1 MASTTALI
9 SLKAAFVAR
18 PSTFTSYGISL
29 RRDGFDQR
37 LDRIDSFLDLTDL
50 STDLF
55 IDHMDLFHR
64 HHDSFLD
71 LTELVVDI
79 DLEVIT
85 NLLHCDLEGFETRL
99 GDLAITAAIPANCV
113 RAASL
118 REQEREDGELCR
130 EQARLEP
137 DVLSTPR
144 RASSDWAC
152 SGGRSRVD
160 DGEIACLWMSR
171 GKGSPCSIQATRV
184 VVARGQCCGRVRCV
198 VYFACVACV
207 AKARGVLACD

>member
-118 REQEREDGELCR
+118 SDVRPAIGRARGGAR
-130 EQARLEP
+130 VSTTARLLVSGCPEEKVP
-137 DVLSTPR
+137 PVRFKPR
-144 RASSDWAC
+144 VWWSRAVSVVGGYAVSCTLRASPVSQKRVGSSLAI
-152 SGGRSRVD
+152 SR
-160 DGEIACLWMSR
+160 EE
-171 GKGSPCSIQATRV
+171 K
-184 VVARGQCCGRVRCV
+184 
-198 VYFACVACV
+198 
-207 AKARGVLACD
+207 